1 MTPSD
6 RSSDSSGGDLIYTP
20 PSTESPLPQHP
31 SSFLSAGPQ
40 RPSVRPA
47 SPLRLTSLPQPIKEE
62 FRADRQYER
71 GVHFHP
77 DDDSHSQAAVEDD
90 DEEDTMAGRPS
101 MHAPTGPES
110 HEPLLG
116 EDKLQQSSRGRP
128 ESPNE
133 HGSSRL
139 PLSRRST
146 FRSRSPS
153 YTHSED
159 MVRRKYIYASFF
171 LLLSLVSFVVQ
182 TETAVYIQKDLG
194 WNKAYCMMYLTH
206 GSWIFLW
213 PIQLIFLRIQK
224 RKLSWPAFWRRH
236 VYLVRS
242 TAQMVRSQEL
252 HQHLSKSQT
261 MVSPWPYMMKTTA
274 FITTFLTMAGGSWYV
289 AVDLTSPSDLTA
301 IYNCSAFFAYVFSIM
316 LLNDK
321 LRFDKAFSVALAI
334 AGVLVVAY
342 GDKDD
347 SEGAAEKKGFGTK
360 LVGNIVIGIGS
371 VAYGF
376 YEVLYKR
383 FACPP
388 EGTSPGRGMIF
399 ANSFGSMV
407 GFFTLTVLWIPLPIL
422 HWTGLEI
429 FEIPTGKA
437 ASLLAISTLSN
448 AVFSG
453 SFLVL
458 MSLTSPVLSSVA
470 ALLTIFLVG
479 ITDWI
484 ITGKPLSFAALAG
497 CGLIV
502 VAFVMLSY
510 ATYREM
516 KMEEAKRDGD
526 EDKVFDEEEDEDDD
540 RMDDP
545 SGSGGGVLGGR
556 RRTS

>member
-20 PSTESPLPQHP
+20 PGTDSPLPP
-31 SSFLSAGPQ
+31 PPPPFSRA
-40 RPSVRPA
+40 SVRPA

-62 FRADRQYER
+62 FRAERQYGK
-71 GVHFHP
+71 GVHFDP
-77 DDDSHSQAAVEDD
+77 DADPREHDDD
-90 DEEDTMAGRPS
+90 DEHDEDPTDMAGPAS
-101 MHAPTGPES
+101 MLRPTGPES
-110 HEPLLG
+110 HEPLLR
-116 EDKLQQSSRGRP
+116 EDKQSSRGRP
-128 ESPNE
+128 ASPHE
-133 HGSSRL
+133 AGSARL

-171 LLLSLVSFVVQ
+171 LVLSLVSFVVQ
-182 TETAVYIQKDLG
+182 TETAVYIQHELG

-213 PIQLIFLRIQK
+213 PIQLLFLRIQK

-252 HQHLSKSQT
+252 HQHLSKSQA
-261 MVSPWPYMMKTTA
+261 MASPWPYMIKTTA

-316 LLNDK
+316 LLHDK
-321 LRFDKAFSVALAI
+321 LRFDKALSVALAI
-334 AGVLVVAY
+334 IGVFVVAY

-347 SEGAAEKKGFGTK
+347 GTPGAEKGFGTK
-360 LVGNIVIGIGS
+360 LIGNIVIGIGS

-376 YEVLYKR
+376 YEVLYKKY
-383 FACPP
+383 ACPP
-388 EGTSPGRGMIF
+388 EGTSPGRGMVF
-399 ANSFGSMV
+399 ANTFGSMV
-407 GFFTLTVLWIPLPIL
+407 GLFTLTVLWIPLPIL
-422 HWTGLEI
+422 HWTGLET
-429 FEIPTGKA
+429 FEIPTGQA
-437 ASLLAISTLSN
+437 AWLLSISTLSN

-484 ITGKPLSFAALAG
+484 VTGKPLSAAAVAG
-497 CGLIV
+497 CTLII
-502 VAFVMLSY
+502 VAFLMLSW

-516 KMEEAKRDGD
+516 KMEEAKREGE
-526 EDKVFDEEEDEDDD
+526 EDKVFDEDEDDLL
-540 RMDDP
+540 RDD
-545 SGSGGGVLGGR
+545 GADGILGAHR
-556 RRTS
+556 RNS

>member
-6 RSSDSSGGDLIYTP
+6 RSSDSSGGDLIFTP
-20 PSTESPLPQHP
+20 SGTESPVPHHP
-31 SSFLSAGPQ
+31 FNK
-40 RPSVRPA
+40 PSVRPT

-62 FRADRQYER
+62 FRADRQYGK
-71 GVHFHP
+71 GVHFDPNDDPHEA
-77 DDDSHSQAAVEDD
+77 DDD
-90 DEEDTMAGRPS
+90 DTDMAGQPN
-101 MHAPTGPES
+101 MQMPMGPES

-116 EDKLQQSSRGRP
+116 EDKQSSRGRP
-128 ESPNE
+128 DSPNE
-133 HGSSRL
+133 HGSTRL

-159 MVRRKYIYASFF
+159 TVRRKYIYASFF
-171 LLLSLVSFVVQ
+171 LVLSLISFVVQ

-213 PIQLIFLRIQK
+213 PIQLFFLRIQK
-224 RKLSWPAFWRRH
+224 RKMSWPAFWRRH

-242 TAQMVRSQEL
+242 TAQMVQSQEL

-261 MVSPWPYMMKTTA
+261 MTSPWPYMIKATA

-321 LRFDKAFSVALAI
+321 LRFDKALSVALAI
-334 AGVLVVAY
+334 IGVLVVAY
-342 GDKDD
+342 GDRDD
-347 SEGAAEKKGFGTK
+347 SAATPKPGIGSK
-360 LVGNIVIGIGS
+360 LIGNIVIGIGS
-371 VAYGF
+371 VAYGL

-388 EGTSPGRGMIF
+388 EGTSPGRGMVF

-407 GFFTLTVLWIPLPIL
+407 GLFTLTVLWIPLPIL
-422 HWTGLEI
+422 HWTGLET
-429 FEIPTGKA
+429 FEIPTGQA
-437 ASLLAISTLSN
+437 AWLLSISTLSN

-484 ITGKPLSFAALAG
+484 ITGKPLSAAALVG
-497 CGLIV
+497 CALIV
-502 VAFVMLSY
+502 VAFVMLSW

-516 KMEEAKRDGD
+516 KAEQEKREGE
-526 EDKVFDEEEDEDDD
+526 EDKVFDEDEEDDD
-540 RMDDP
+540 EDVGH
-545 SGSGGGVLGGR
+545 SVLGGR
-556 RRTS
+556 SSRRQS

>member
-1 MTPSD
+1 
-6 RSSDSSGGDLIYTP
+6 
-20 PSTESPLPQHP
+20 
-31 SSFLSAGPQ
+31 
-40 RPSVRPA
+40 
-47 SPLRLTSLPQPIKEE
+47 
-62 FRADRQYER
+62 
-71 GVHFHP
+71 
-77 DDDSHSQAAVEDD
+77 
-90 DEEDTMAGRPS
+90 
-101 MHAPTGPES
+101 
-110 HEPLLG
+110 
-116 EDKLQQSSRGRP
+116 
-128 ESPNE
+128 
-133 HGSSRL
+133 
-139 PLSRRST
+139 
-146 FRSRSPS
+146 
-153 YTHSED
+153 

-171 LLLSLVSFVVQ
+171 LVLSLVSFVVQ
-182 TETAVYIQKDLG
+182 TETAVYIQHELG

-206 GSWIFLW
+206 GSWVSLW
-213 PIQLIFLRIQK
+213 PIQLLFLRIQK
-224 RKLSWPAFWRRH
+224 RHLSWPAFWRRH

-261 MVSPWPYMMKTTA
+261 MASPWPYMIKTTA

-289 AVDLTSPSDLTA
+289 AVNLTSPSDLTA

-321 LRFDKAFSVALAI
+321 LRFDKALSVALAI
-334 AGVLVVAY
+334 IGVLVVAY

-347 SEGAAEKKGFGTK
+347 STPGPGTSNPGAEKGFGTK
-360 LVGNIVIGIGS
+360 LIGNIVIGIGS

-407 GFFTLTVLWIPLPIL
+407 GLFTLTVLWIPLPIL
-422 HWTGLEI
+422 HWTGLET
-429 FEIPTGKA
+429 FEIPTGQA
-437 ASLLAISTLSN
+437 AWLLSISTLSN

-484 ITGKPLSFAALAG
+484 ITGKPLSAAALAG

-502 VAFVMLSY
+502 VAFVMLSW

-516 KMEEAKRDGD
+516 KLEQEKREGD
-526 EDKVFDEEEDEDDD
+526 EDKVFDEDDDADED
-540 RMDDP
+540 
-545 SGSGGGVLGGR
+545 GEGQGVLGAR
-556 RRTS
+556 RRAS

>member
-20 PSTESPLPQHP
+20 PGTESPLPLPFP
-31 SSFLSAGPQ
+31 STSLSAAGAH
-40 RPSVRPA
+40 RSSVRPA
-47 SPLRLTSLPQPIKEE
+47 SPLRLTSLPKPIKEE
-62 FRADRQYER
+62 FQADRQHGK
-71 GVHFHP
+71 GVHF
-77 DDDSHSQAAVEDD
+77 DLNADQQEEDD
-90 DEEDTMAGRPS
+90 EDSEMAGRPS
-101 MHAPTGPES
+101 MHRPTGPES

-116 EDKLQQSSRGRP
+116 EDNQSRGRLD
-128 ESPNE
+128 SPDE
-133 HGSSRL
+133 HGSARV

-146 FRSRSPS
+146 FRSQSPS
-153 YTHSED
+153 YAQPED

-171 LLLSLVSFVVQ
+171 LVLSLVSFVVQ
-182 TETAVYIQKDLG
+182 TETAVYIQHELG

-213 PIQLIFLRIQK
+213 PIQLFFLRIQK
-224 RKLSWPAFWRRH
+224 RKMSWAAFWRTH
-236 VYLVRS
+236 VSLVRS
-242 TAQMVRSQEL
+242 TGQMVRSQEL
-252 HQHLSKSQT
+252 HQHLSKSSTLQ
-261 MVSPWPYMMKTTA
+261 SPWPYMTKMTA

-289 AVDLTSPSDLTA
+289 AINLTSPSDLTA

-321 LRFDKAFSVALAI
+321 LRFDKAISVALAI
-334 AGVLVVAY
+334 VGVLVVAY

-347 SEGAAEKKGFGTK
+347 STPGPGTSNPGAGRSFGTK
-360 LVGNIVIGIGS
+360 LIGNIVIGIGS

-383 FACPP
+383 YACPP

-399 ANSFGSMV
+399 ANTFGSMV
-407 GFFTLTVLWIPLPIL
+407 GAFTLTVLWIPLPIL
-422 HWTGLEI
+422 HWTGLEV
-429 FEIPTGKA
+429 FEIPTGQA
-437 ASLLAISTLSN
+437 ARLLMISTLSN
-448 AVFSG
+448 AIFSG

-484 ITGKPLSFAALAG
+484 ITGKPLSAAALAG

-516 KMEEAKRDGD
+516 KMDEAKREES
-526 EDKVFDEEEDEDDD
+526 EDKVFDGDDEEEEEE
-540 RMDDP
+540 MLE
-545 SGSGGGVLGGR
+545 GGMGNR
-556 RRTS
+556 RRVS

>member
-1 MTPSD
+1 M
-6 RSSDSSGGDLIYTP
+6 RSS
-20 PSTESPLPQHP
+20 
-31 SSFLSAGPQ
+31 
-40 RPSVRPA
+40 
-47 SPLRLTSLPQPIKEE
+47 SPLRLTSLPRPIKDE
-62 FRADRQYER
+62 FRADRQHER
-71 GVHFHP
+71 EVRFDQPDAEFPP
-77 DDDSHSQAAVEDD
+77 DDDDD
-90 DEEDTMAGRPS
+90 PGMEGRTN
-101 MHAPTGPES
+101 MHGPTGPES

-116 EDKLQQSSRGRP
+116 GASEDKQNSSARGRP
-128 ESPNE
+128 DTPNE
-133 HGSSRL
+133 LGSARPP
-139 PLSRRST
+139 PLSRTST
-146 FRSRSPS
+146 FRSRSPP
-153 YTHSED
+153 YAHSED

-171 LLLSLVSFVVQ
+171 LVLSLVSFVVQ
-182 TETAVYIQKDLG
+182 TETAVYIQHDLG

-213 PIQLIFLRIQK
+213 PMQLVFLRLQK
-224 RKLSWPAFWRRH
+224 RKLSWQAFWRRH
-236 VYLVRS
+236 VYLVRT
-242 TAQMVRSQEL
+242 TAQMVQSQEL
-252 HQHLSKSQT
+252 HQHLSRSQS
-261 MVSPWPYMMKTTA
+261 VRSPWPYMAKMTA

-289 AVDLTSPSDLTA
+289 AVNLTSPSDLTA

-321 LRFDKAFSVALAI
+321 FRIDKALSVALAI
-334 AGVLVVAY
+334 LGVLVVAY

-347 SEGAAEKKGFGTK
+347 SSSRPGSEKKFGTK

-371 VAYGF
+371 VAYGL

-388 EGTSPGRGMIF
+388 EGTSPGRGMVF
-399 ANSFGSMV
+399 ANTFGSMV

-422 HWTGLEI
+422 HFTGLER

-437 ASLLAISTLSN
+437 ASLLAVSTLSN

-484 ITGKPLSFAALAG
+484 ITDKPLSAAALAG

-502 VAFVMLSY
+502 VAFLMLSY

-516 KMEEAKRDGD
+516 KAEEAKRENE
-526 EDKVFDEEEDEDDD
+526 EDKVFDDEEDDEGADEG
-540 RMDDP
+540 
-545 SGSGGGVLGGR
+545 GSSVLGQR
-556 RRTS
+556 RVS